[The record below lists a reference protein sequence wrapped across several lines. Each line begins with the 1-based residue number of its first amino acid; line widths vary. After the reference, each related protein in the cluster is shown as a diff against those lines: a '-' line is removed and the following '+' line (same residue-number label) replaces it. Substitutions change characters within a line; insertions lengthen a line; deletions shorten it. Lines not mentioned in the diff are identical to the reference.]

1 MYGSEKTFYAV
12 SSDVCPPELMQP
24 VLWGILP
31 WGEGP
36 VLNMGVY
43 LCEKVFDPDG
53 WFLGGSFLVV
63 PCMYL

>member
-31 WGEGP
+31 WGGP

-43 LCEKVFDPDG
+43 LCERGF
-53 WFLGGSFLVV
+53 
-63 PCMYL
+63 